1 MTDEVKVST
10 AHFADIDDN
19 SSHKVIVYDSAVGMS
34 FVVDIGPDSP
44 PLRSPMFA
52 PTDFL
57 KVAESLDCLA
67 TAYGSRVP
75 GRLSPFVRYWDKM
88 AEDVHQNAKDKGFWP
103 VDAERNDG
111 EMIALMHAELS
122 ELLEALREKNPPDN
136 KLPQFSAAEVELA
149 DVVIRLMDYAR
160 ARNFRV
166 AEAIE
171 AKAAYN
177 KTRPHKHGKE
187 F

>member
-1 MTDEVKVST
+1 MTEEVKVST
-10 AHFADIDDN
+10 AYFADIDSDIPHQVTTYT
-19 SSHKVIVYDSAVGMS
+19 SEKGMA
-34 FVVDIGPDSP
+34 FIVDIDPDTAQ
-44 PLRSPMFA
+44 LKSPMYRN
-52 PTDFL
+52 DEFL
-57 KVAESLDCLA
+57 KVAESLDYLA
-67 TAYGSRVP
+67 AVYGENVP
-75 GRLSPFVRYWDKM
+75 GRLTPFVRNWDRM
-88 AEDVHQNAKDKGFWP
+88 AEDVHQNAKIKGFWP
-103 VDAERNDG
+103 DGEERNDG

-122 ELLEALREKNPPDN
+122 ELLEALREKNPPDS

-160 ARNFRV
+160 ARGFRV